1 MFLKKTKKKNDT
13 QPMNCEVGELIHFL
27 RTPLSS
33 IKAGAQILKE
43 LLPELIEA
51 YEKSATLNVI
61 ENKISGV
68 KLGKL
73 DSVLNNILSEAER
86 VSQHV
91 NAIEKNKT

>member
-1 MFLKKTKKKNDT
+1 MFLKKIRKKSDT
-13 QPMNCEVGELIHFL
+13 QSLNCEVGELIHFI

-43 LLPELIEA
+43 LMPELIDA
-51 YEKSATLNVI
+51 YEKSARLNVV
-61 ENKISGV
+61 ETKISGV
-68 KLGKL
+68 KLKKL
-73 DSVLNNILSEAER
+73 DSVLNNILGEAER